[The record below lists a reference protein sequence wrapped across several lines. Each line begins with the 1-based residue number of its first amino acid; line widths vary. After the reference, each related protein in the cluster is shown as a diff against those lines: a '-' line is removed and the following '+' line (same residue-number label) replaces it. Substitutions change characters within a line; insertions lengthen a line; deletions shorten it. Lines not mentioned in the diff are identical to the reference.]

1 MKAGYSLNT
10 ALWLMLLAGIVW
22 SGVYLIRHA
31 LILDKWHNNDELAHV
46 DYVYKLAHER
56 RLPNS
61 TERVHRDLIE
71 FSSRQFSY
79 PDARKLALPD
89 YGLGLQA
96 YSYEAHQPLLYY
108 LVLAFPE
115 FILTRLG
122 ITLPRR
128 LKLLRLLTVA
138 LIMAGWWVFFSAME
152 ILRKRG
158 FLSLPASV
166 GLTAFLAFFSASD
179 HYHVSNDQMGL
190 LWGALLTRNLI
201 RAGFSPDIRSL
212 AQALTLWA
220 LATATKLSNAL
231 WIVPIAGFYGQMWYG
246 GRLEKRFPGGR
257 LFMALWP
264 MLFLL
269 PMARAYLE
277 KESDAVSETARLFSV
292 IAPGL
297 FDGRFFIEAFVYKAF
312 GLDVVGLLPG
322 ADWPYVL
329 LLWMAVVSLLWFYM
343 AGKLLTANAGL
354 VWLMLTWP
362 AVFFAAAF
370 LNRHVGSVFW
380 FEFRIFSSFYPALIL
395 FMGLPALIWK
405 KCHRVDLISL

>member
-1 MKAGYSLNT
+1 
-10 ALWLMLLAGIVW
+10 MLLAGIVW

-56 RLPNS
+56 RLPHS
-61 TERVHRDLIE
+61 TELVHRDLVE
-71 FSSRQFSY
+71 FSSQQFSY
-79 PDARKLALPD
+79 PDSHKLALPD

-108 LVLAFPE
+108 LTLAVPE
-115 FILTRLG
+115 FLLARLG
-122 ITLPRR
+122 VTLPLR

-138 LIMAGWWVFFSAME
+138 LMVAGWGVFFSAME
-152 ILRKRG
+152 ILRKEG

-166 GLTAFLAFFSASD
+166 ALTALMAFFSASD
-179 HYHVSNDQMGL
+179 HYHISNDQMGL
-190 LWGALLTRNLI
+190 LWGAWLTRNLI
-201 RAGFSPDIRSL
+201 KASFKPDVRSL

-220 LATATKLSNAL
+220 LATVTKFSNAL
-231 WIVPIAGFYGQMWYG
+231 WIVPVSGFYGQMLYA
-246 GRLEKRFPGGR
+246 GRLSGPILRGR
-257 LFMALWP
+257 LFVALWP
-264 MLFLL
+264 LLLLFPLVQ
-269 PMARAYLE
+269 AYLQ
-277 KESDAVSETARLFSV
+277 KDSNAVSETARLFSV

-322 ADWPYVL
+322 ADWSYVL

-380 FEFRIFSSFYPALIL
+380 FEFRIFTSFYPALIL